1 MKIKKAL
8 IAAAGFGTRFL
19 PITKTIQKEMLPVL
33 NRPTVDYLV
42 EDLIKAGVEEII
54 FVISEHN
61 KQLIHYYREN
71 HRLFGYLQKH
81 GKEDLYSQVI
91 KIHQQAHFHFIKQT
105 DDDLYG
111 TATPLKLAQSHLE
124 NESAFFVFMGDDFL
138 FDSQSDQSESAKMLD
153 LYQKSR
159 ASGLIAC
166 IQKPA
171 EELKNYGVIKP
182 RTINEYAYLESII
195 EKPTVGKAP
204 SDLVNISKYILTP
217 KVFPILAQQQLD
229 QKSGEFY
236 IIDTI
241 TALAQ
246 TYNVVI
252 YKPEGKYL
260 DCGQL
265 MGWLEANLTL
275 ALASP
280 QYSQLTKK
288 LIEKIKH

>member
-1 MKIKKAL
+1 MKIRKAL
-8 IAAAGFGTRFL
+8 VAAAGFGTRFL

-71 HRLFGYLQKH
+71 PRLFGYLQKH
-81 GKEDLYSQVI
+81 GKQDLYSQVS
-91 KIHQQAHFHFIKQT
+91 KIHQQAQFHFIKQT

-111 TATPLKLAQSHLE
+111 TATPLKLAKSYLE
-124 NESAFFVFMGDDFL
+124 NEPAFFVFMGDDFL
-138 FDSQSDQSESAKMLD
+138 FDSQSDRSESAKMLD

-166 IQKPA
+166 IQKPIN
-171 EELKNYGVIKP
+171 ELSRYGVLKP
-182 RTINEYAYLESII
+182 RALNEYAYLESII
-195 EKPTVGKAP
+195 EKPSAGEAP
-204 SDLVNISKYILTP
+204 SNLVNISKYILTP
-217 KVFPILAQQQLD
+217 KVFPILAKQQLD

-241 TALAQ
+241 ATLAK
-246 TYNVVI
+246 TDNVVI
-252 YKPEGKYL
+252 YQPEGKYL
-260 DCGQL
+260 DCGQV

-280 QYSQLTKK
+280 QYSQLTRE
-288 LIEKIKH
+288 LITKIK